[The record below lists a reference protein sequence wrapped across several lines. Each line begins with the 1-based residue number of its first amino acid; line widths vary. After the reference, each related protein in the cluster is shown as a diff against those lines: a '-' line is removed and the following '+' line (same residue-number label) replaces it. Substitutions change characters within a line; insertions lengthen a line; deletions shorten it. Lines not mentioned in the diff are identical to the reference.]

1 MMHSALNNTKL
12 SAYFG
17 VNAFREVH
25 DSEDLLTDDGIACR
39 EIYTVHTN
47 KSAFVSGYA
56 LHKCHHDLRDQFL
69 ILETPLG
76 VYIESNAMVLKGI
89 AY

>member
-25 DSEDLLTDDGIACR
+25 DSEDLLNNDGIACR

-56 LHKCHHDLRDQFL
+56 LHKCHHDFARSIPHSRDHPWC
-69 ILETPLG
+69 IH
-76 VYIESNAMVLKGI
+76 
-89 AY
+89 